1 MDTPRQIVDARVCDG
16 ILPAILD
23 RKVEGVDE
31 FLAVQSGLKGPGTRG
46 WWDNLLPTLPDDK
59 RESLMQAAHSRDIS
73 HRTISVVLNKWG
85 FKVTP
90 AMVGHWR
97 RTHVR

>member
-1 MDTPRQIVDARVCDG
+1 MGLCDG
-16 ILPAILD
+16 IFPAILD

-31 FLAVQSGLKGPGTRG
+31 FLAAQSELKGPGTPG
-46 WWDNLLPTLPDDK
+46 WWDNLLPTLSDDK
-59 RESLMQAAHSRDIS
+59 RESLMQAAQSREIS
-73 HRTISVVLNKWG
+73 HRTISVVLGKWG

-97 RTHVR
+97 RTYVR